1 MENFT
6 RVTCGV
12 EMVVDLV
19 DDGWTRNALS
29 LNDPAVARET
39 ARLGREMTLEEIT
52 EFLFRTDWEVTQRL
66 RARIDAI
73 VTDPAT
79 AESLKAWYRLNCK
92 RTGFHDDYLATF
104 NRPNVTLVDTDGRGV
119 ERFTENAVVV
129 NGVEYEIDALIFA
142 TGFEVGTEFTRRLG
156 FEIVGRD
163 GLRLSDKWAKGMRT
177 LHGLQTHGFP
187 NCFFLGYT
195 QSGVSPNYTHTAE
208 ERARHFAYLVSTF
221 VQRGAGTIEAT
232 AEAEEE
238 WLTAMNEAGE
248 KAKAFYAD
256 CTPSYLSSEGDKDNP
271 HGMLATNF
279 GGKPVEFFDMLARWR
294 ADDTLAGVELR

>member
-1 MENFT
+1 MSASPARSAGAEGIPAANF
-6 RVTCGV
+6 GPG
-12 EMVVDLV
+12 D
-19 DDGWTRNALS
+19 A
-29 LNDPAVARET
+29 
-39 ARLGREMTLEEIT
+39 TL
-52 EFLFRTDWEVTQRL
+52 
-66 RARIDAI
+66 A
-73 VTDPAT
+73 
-79 AESLKAWYRLNCK
+79 
-92 RTGFHDDYLATF
+92 
-104 NRPNVTLVDTDGRGV
+104 
-119 ERFTENAVVV
+119 
-129 NGVEYEIDALIFA
+129 
-142 TGFEVGTEFTRRLG
+142 
-156 FEIVGRD
+156 
-163 GLRLSDKWAKGMRT
+163 
-177 LHGLQTHGFP
+177 
-187 NCFFLGYT
+187 
-195 QSGVSPNYTHTAE
+195 HTAE